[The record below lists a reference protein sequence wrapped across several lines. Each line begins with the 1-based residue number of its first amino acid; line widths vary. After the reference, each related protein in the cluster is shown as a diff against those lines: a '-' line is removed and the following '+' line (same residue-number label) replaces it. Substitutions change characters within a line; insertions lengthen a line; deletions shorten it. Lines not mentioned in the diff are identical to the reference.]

1 MNRVFFSE
9 LITGSFSLTFVAVV
23 GMELFNRTLT
33 DRDLVSQSM
42 MLCRYFMCSR
52 IIREGLSWSKVEPGL
67 PAPDGALGDVLRVLL
82 KLGDELDYL
91 QPYLYRN
98 VAKQLRISVATET
111 MVIDAFL
118 SVATE
123 ILSLGITW
131 GKVVAIFAVAGGLAV
146 DCVRQGHP
154 AMLHTIV
161 ESLGELVGKSLASW
175 LKKRGGWGDISK
187 CVTSL
192 DNTAQ
197 YHWLSAVV
205 STWRHLVKTMY
216 VYLMK

>member
-123 ILSLGITW
+123 ILSLDVINY
-131 GKVVAIFAVAGGLAV
+131 
-146 DCVRQGHP
+146 C
-154 AMLHTIV
+154 
-161 ESLGELVGKSLASW
+161 
-175 LKKRGGWGDISK
+175 
-187 CVTSL
+187 
-192 DNTAQ
+192 
-197 YHWLSAVV
+197 
-205 STWRHLVKTMY
+205 
-216 VYLMK
+216 

>member
-1 MNRVFFSE
+1 E
-9 LITGSFSLTFVAVV
+9 QITGSFSLTFVAVV
-23 GMELFNRTLT
+23 EMELFNRTFT

-123 ILSLGITW
+123 ILSLGNRDLLPLPPLGITW

-175 LKKRGGWGDISK
+175 LKKRGGWVRG
-187 CVTSL
+187 TS
-192 DNTAQ
+192 N
-197 YHWLSAVV
+197 VV
-205 STWRHLVKTMY
+205 PLRPRPGHPMLCSS
-216 VYLMK
+216 